1 MKLRLA
7 ARRRA
12 QTEGRLMQE
21 EDMINFRRALYQ
33 TGVRVRNVHDGGHYR
48 DISAEFWR
56 RNPACLHRLVPW
68 LKRELTV
75 LYGDKSLVNI
85 VQHII
90 MTHITRYDM
99 EDQAIQNELKPFLL
113 NRTAHFLH
121 EFISFARAPY
131 SMDAYD
137 QHAVYDCA
145 AVSFGEGSSSELS
158 VITISADEADT
169 EEDQGTLSMA
179 GSGLSQAPWDDETPG
194 PSYSAMEQVQPAM
207 FSVCESESMTSGD
220 EEGQIR
226 PLVQESAQVK
236 TDPSANEGA
245 DASSTDEDCV
255 IVGFVKPLAE
265 RTPELIQLSS
275 DSEES
280 VHSESTEFPAQ
291 PQHLR
296 FPSISSP
303 PSSVCSVVSKDK
315 SPHGHKTSDKK
326 ETSKDRNQSNLSD
339 KARHSPKHRPSD
351 RDKNSRGTDTSNTC
365 SKGMHA
371 HDNRRHHR
379 RDRLRSKERS
389 RQNNKSRSKSTENSW
404 SIKSTTTSLNSDSTL
419 SRGRRQSRSC
429 TRDYPPSRDM
439 GCQQSRDNNN
449 SYSRHSHEKS
459 YSYHLDSYSHYSRDR
474 GSNDSLYMQN
484 RSYSASYYVSPEHK
498 TRSHSNSRSNRSSSS
513 SHRDY
518 HHRERR
524 RSRSFSSS
532 SSRASC
538 SAHRRSRH
546 DKPSGKRKYKTRHL
560 EGTSKE
566 VTSKSYTSSSY
577 SLPEK
582 RGSSEWHHKK
592 SRKKSRSLSVE
603 IVNDGK
609 ATGESSRCHKKHKRK
624 KKCKRHRSREKAGH
638 RAPAVITIDSD
649 SDHAMEASD
658 HVGETSDQAEKENV
672 QVRDESDRAE
682 NESDRAENESDC
694 AENESDCAENES
706 DRAENESDRAE
717 NESDCAENES
727 DCAENES
734 DRAENESD
742 RAENESD
749 CAENESDCAENE
761 SDRAENESDR
771 AENESDCAENESDC
785 AENESDRAENES
797 DRAENESD
805 CAENESDCAENES
818 DRAENESDRIR
829 ETRDYTGN
837 ASDQAAVA
845 SYQTGNT
852 SDQSDSSNENEISS
866 TTGSLVD
873 INVYDSHV
881 LAEHSASAITEDDVL
896 TKGREATD
904 TGDTIK
910 SISCQTSLAFSDES
924 STGTGSPSNAHETEL
939 VEQSSVE
946 NSPKKTTAF
955 LSPSTQDFMLGFA
968 KTLLK

>member
-1 MKLRLA
+1 MASTKIKLRMHIQNVPKGGSSKILQTVSAEASPDSKCPICLDRFNKVAYLDHCLHKFCYECIHEWSKNKAECPLCKQPFDSIYRTIEAENNFKELVLRPTESGSFGSPDGHRYRTTMTRRTSPPPDNVILFEGLMGNAPPQRDRGVQRMKLRFV

-21 EDMINFRRALYQ
+21 QDMINFRRALYQ
-33 TGVRVRNVHDGGHYR
+33 TGVRVRNVHDGGRYR

-75 LYGDKSLVNI
+75 FYGDKSLVNI
-85 VQHII
+85 VQNII

-99 EDQAIQNELKPFLL
+99 EDQAIRNELKPFLL
-113 NRTAHFLH
+113 NRTDHFLH

-145 AVSFGEGSSSELS
+145 AVSFEEGSSSELS

-207 FSVCESESMTSGD
+207 FSVCESESVTSGD

-265 RTPELIQLSS
+265 RTPELVQLSS

-280 VHSESTEFPAQ
+280 VHSESTEVPAQ

-296 FPSISSP
+296 FPSNSSP

-315 SPHGHKTSDKK
+315 PPHRHKTPDKK
-326 ETSKDRNQSNLSD
+326 ETSKDRDQSNLSD
-339 KARHSPKHRPSD
+339 KARHSPTHRPSD

-379 RDRLRSKERS
+379 PDRLRSKERS
-389 RQNNKSRSKSTENSW
+389 RQKNKRRSKSTENSW

-419 SRGRRQSRSC
+419 SRGRRQSRSG

-439 GCQQSRDNNN
+439 GCQLSRDNNN

-484 RSYSASYYVSPEHK
+484 RSYSASYYVSPDHR

-524 RSRSFSSS
+524 RSRSFSSN

-582 RGSSEWHHKK
+582 RGSSESHHRK

-603 IVNDGK
+603 IVYDGK
-609 ATGESSRCHKKHKRK
+609 ATVESSRCHKKHKCK

-638 RAPAVITIDSD
+638 QAPTVITIDSD
-649 SDHAMEASD
+649 GDHEMESFRLNYPKQKA
-658 HVGETSDQAEKENV
+658 VLLWKV
-672 QVRDESDRAE
+672 M
-682 NESDRAENESDC
+682 
-694 AENESDCAENES
+694 
-706 DRAENESDRAE
+706 
-717 NESDCAENES
+717 
-727 DCAENES
+727 
-734 DRAENESD
+734 
-742 RAENESD
+742 
-749 CAENESDCAENE
+749 
-761 SDRAENESDR
+761 
-771 AENESDCAENESDC
+771 
-785 AENESDRAENES
+785 
-797 DRAENESD
+797 
-805 CAENESDCAENES
+805 
-818 DRAENESDRIR
+818 
-829 ETRDYTGN
+829 TR
-837 ASDQAAVA
+837 
-845 SYQTGNT
+845 
-852 SDQSDSSNENEISS
+852 
-866 TTGSLVD
+866 L
-873 INVYDSHV
+873 
-881 LAEHSASAITEDDVL
+881 
-896 TKGREATD
+896 
-904 TGDTIK
+904 
-910 SISCQTSLAFSDES
+910 
-924 STGTGSPSNAHETEL
+924 
-939 VEQSSVE
+939 
-946 NSPKKTTAF
+946 
-955 LSPSTQDFMLGFA
+955 
-968 KTLLK
+968 